1 MSKIT
6 ITLENSELIKLIF
19 AAAQSSCAFDRNSLK
34 ERQMWHLHCC
44 DYNHPI
50 NEVLKQINLD
60 DIEDPDDKEYLKKAI
75 EKGKELFQ

>member
-6 ITLENSELIKLIF
+6 ITLEDNELTELIF

-44 DYNHPI
+44 DYNHSI

-60 DIEDPDDKEYLKKAI
+60 DIEDLDYKEYLETAI

>member
-6 ITLENSELIKLIF
+6 ITFEDDVLTELIF
-19 AAAQSSCAFDRNSLK
+19 AAAQSFCGFNRNCLK

-44 DYNHPI
+44 DYNQPI

-60 DIEDPDDKEYLKKAI
+60 DIEDIDYKEYLKEAI
-75 EKGKELFQ
+75 EKGKEYYN